1 MDFSKQ
7 IFPAFVDIK
16 VGDSFAIL
24 QTGWGLKHY
33 TKLTVQKLT
42 PTRVYF
48 DGYKNVYRLKDGHI
62 VGKDYGNFYGVPW
75 HESHDEYNKKVDR
88 AQTISNI
95 YGRIGDIRAEAFF
108 NLPEEIYGLVNERA
122 DELFKALKDYLK

>member
-1 MDFSKQ
+1 MDFTKQ
-7 IFPAFVDIK
+7 IHPAFADIK

-24 QTGWGLKHY
+24 GTGWGLQCY

-62 VGKDYGNFYGVPW
+62 VGKNYGTFNGVPW
-75 HESHDEYNKKVDR
+75 HESHDEYNKKFGR
-88 AQTISNI
+88 AHTISNI
-95 YGRIGDIRAEAFF
+95 YGKIGDIRAEAFF
-108 NLPEEIYGLVNERA
+108 RLPDDVWGLVDERA
-122 DELFKALKDYLK
+122 DELFKLLKEYIK